1 MSVLTLALKFTMIDA
16 GSRGIQAFRGR
27 VLSLAKDAK
36 HVERSFNQM
45 TEGLRKG
52 GKGLLAAYELKK
64 GLAPAV
70 GLASDLQA
78 GVIRLKTE
86 LYESGK
92 AARLTKKELA
102 EARKTAFAVQ
112 AQTPF
117 DMTQVIDT
125 ITRLKKSGALFQDAI
140 GEYGAAAAASYL
152 AALEEGLDPAQ
163 AGKILIAIGT
173 PFEVE
178 ANKYM
183 DLADTL
189 VRVSSAATTDVEQ
202 LGQGFSYAAGPAA
215 QMRSNIENTAL
226 ALALLSKYGREGT
239 RAGTSYTQ
247 FLYGLT
253 GKTPQARKAI
263 AGLNQEFGNQLQ
275 FFDERG
281 KMRHIVDIAERLRAT
296 VGQIESTPKRM
307 NILKMIFGEEGA
319 PVAMALLSEG
329 KNSIE
334 AIAESAEKA
343 MTIQQRMAEVMEGYG
358 KSLDALKGTS
368 SSTIAA
374 LFRPALDPLKK
385 LVDGTNKLVENIGK
399 LAMEEESVLP
409 EITTGAAGLALGG
422 LTAYGIYHL
431 AKGGRGLFGV
441 LKGVGGIRGLLT
453 GRGGV
458 AAGIATGKALEKAAG
473 VTPVFVTNWPSSMTV
488 GGGVAASATST
499 GFGYWLGKKGAALK
513 GALPGLLATAGRS
526 APLLALAGAYSWG
539 TYKIG
544 EIFANKAAED
554 LSRYEQPGFLQTA
567 LGTPSAPAHEWTP
580 EVNLKLGIDVHNDG
594 RVEVTENQGV
604 NSIEVEKRRRG
615 FD

>member
-1 MSVLTLALKFTMIDA
+1 MTLALKFTMIDA
-16 GSRGIQAFRGR
+16 GSRGIQALRSR

-52 GKGLLAAYELKK
+52 GKGLLAAYELKR

-70 GLASDLQA
+70 GVASDLQA
-78 GVIRLKTE
+78 STIRLKTE

-92 AARLTKKELA
+92 AGRLMGKELG

-112 AQTPF
+112 AKTPF

-125 ITRLKKSGALFQDAI
+125 ITRLKKSGAQFQDVI

-152 AALEEGLDPAQ
+152 AALEKGLDPAT
-163 AGKILIAIGT
+163 AGKTLIQIGT
-173 PFEVE
+173 PFEVA
-178 ANKYM
+178 ANQYM

-189 VRVSSAATTDVEQ
+189 TRVSSAATTDAVA
-202 LGQGFSYAAGPAA
+202 LGEGFSYAAGPAA
-215 QMRSNIENTAL
+215 QMGSSIESTAL
-226 ALALLSKYGREGT
+226 ALALMSKYGRDST
-239 RAGTSYTQ
+239 RAGTAYTQ

-253 GKTPQARKAI
+253 GKTPQAKKAI
-263 AGLNQEFGNQLQ
+263 AALNREFGNQLQ

-296 VGQIESTPKRM
+296 IGQIESVPRRT
-307 NILKMIFGEEGA
+307 NILRKIFGEEGV

-334 AIAESAEKA
+334 AIEEASKKA
-343 MTIQQRMAEVMEGYG
+343 MPIQQRMAEVMEGYG

-368 SSTIAA
+368 TSTIAA
-374 LFRPALDPLKK
+374 LFTPALNPLKK
-385 LVDGTNKLVENIGK
+385 LVDGTSKLVENIGK
-399 LAMEEESVLP
+399 LSMEEESVLP

-431 AKGGRGLFGV
+431 AKGGRGALGV

-473 VTPVFVTNWPSSMTV
+473 VTPVFVTNWPSGMTT
-488 GGGVAASATST
+488 GGGPAEAATTT
-499 GFGYWLGKKGAALK
+499 GIGYWLGKKGAALK
-513 GALPGLLATAGRS
+513 GALPGLLAAAGRT
-526 APLLALAGAYSWG
+526 APWVALAGAYSWG
-539 TYKIG
+539 AYKIG
-544 EIFANKAAED
+544 EIFAHKASED

-567 LGTPSAPAHEWTP
+567 LGTPSAPAGEWTP
-580 EVNLKLGIDVHNDG
+580 EVNLKLAIAVHNDG
-594 RVEVTENQGV
+594 RTEVTENQGV
-604 NSIEVEKRRRG
+604 NSIDMENRRRG
-615 FD
+615 FQ